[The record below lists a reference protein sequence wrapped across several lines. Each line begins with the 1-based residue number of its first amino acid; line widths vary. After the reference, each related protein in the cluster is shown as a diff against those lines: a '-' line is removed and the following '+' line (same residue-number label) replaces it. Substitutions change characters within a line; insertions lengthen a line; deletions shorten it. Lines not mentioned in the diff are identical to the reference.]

1 MASQI
6 NLGKYAKTITA
17 VIGAG
22 VAIGAKYLGADGIV
36 ADVVLVLTALGV
48 YTVPNS
54 EG

>member
-1 MASQI
+1 MATQI

-22 VAIGAKYLGADGIV
+22 VAIASKYLGADGIV

-48 YTVPNS
+48 YGIPNA